1 MSGCYKFGNNSLI
14 KNPFQIFFRS
24 YDFRMMCD
32 SAMKWIETHPPTW
45 AGHDV
50 RHGLPGLS
58 AVLHSPS
65 HLQTRPR
72 KRNANATTFANYLHR
87 FVWTMDTNVENGSA
101 NPPTEIFASRF
112 INFLYLVR
120 VFIAPPPTGIR
131 LINKFEWQLENW
143 SAQWESDKSHPDP
156 PHVPLLISSSL
167 GLGAT
172 LPTPGA
178 HTAGDPFL
186 RIACTNPLSVH
197 SLLWSR
203 VQSLWVN

>member
-1 MSGCYKFGNNSLI
+1 MSGCDKFGNNSLI

-87 FVWTMDTNVENGSA
+87 FVWTMDTNVGNGSA
-101 NPPTEIFASRF
+101 NPRTEIFASRF

-120 VFIAPPPTGIR
+120 LFIPKNGGFHLIWWPPPSTMSIDSHGKY
-131 LINKFEWQLENW
+131 LITPSNTHSVAGRFL
-143 SAQWESDKSHPDP
+143 S
-156 PHVPLLISSSL
+156 PLHSTSS
-167 GLGAT
+167 
-172 LPTPGA
+172 
-178 HTAGDPFL
+178 
-186 RIACTNPLSVH
+186 RVR
-197 SLLWSR
+197 SLLWST
-203 VQSLWVN
+203 VWVSLSQLKMSFAGHFKIYFWG